1 MRILFAGTPEVGIPT
16 LEWID
21 SSAHD
26 LVGILTRPAAAQGRS
41 SALIDSPA
49 AQFAMNK
56 SINLYTS
63 LEDLTSEDL
72 LSSIDLVVVIAYGA
86 LIPKDILEI
95 PKHGWINVHFS
106 LLPKYRG
113 AAPVQRAIWSGESN
127 SGISIFQLDAG
138 MDTGPIYLKKTVSIG
153 EVHSSGECLEMMSKL
168 VPYMLA
174 ETLMKIQNLETPTP
188 QDNSISTLAPKINK
202 LESRINWSDSATSIR
217 NMVRALNPSPRAK
230 STFRDND
237 VFLYEVKVSDVK
249 SEKESGSITYE
260 NQRLFAATNDF
271 ELEIVKIQ
279 SSGKNM
285 MSGAE
290 WFRGIQA
297 KDDSLEIRYV

>member
-1 MRILFAGTPEVGIPT
+1 MRILFAGTPDVGIPT

-63 LEDLTSEDL
+63 LEDLTSKDL

-127 SGISIFQLDAG
+127 SGISIFQLDSG
-138 MDTGPIYLKKTVSIG
+138 MDTGPIYLQKTVSIG
-153 EVHSSGECLEMMSKL
+153 EVLSSGECLEMMSNL
-168 VPYMLA
+168 VPDMLA

-202 LESRINWSDSATSIR
+202 LESRINWSASATSIR

-230 STFRDND
+230 STFRDNE
-237 VFLYEVKVSDVK
+237 VFFYEVKVSDVK
-249 SEKESGSITYE
+249 SEKKSGSITYE

>member
-217 NMVRALNPSPRAK
+217 NMVRALNPSQRAK
-230 STFRDND
+230 STLRDND
-237 VFLYEVKVSDVK
+237 VFFYEVKVSDVK